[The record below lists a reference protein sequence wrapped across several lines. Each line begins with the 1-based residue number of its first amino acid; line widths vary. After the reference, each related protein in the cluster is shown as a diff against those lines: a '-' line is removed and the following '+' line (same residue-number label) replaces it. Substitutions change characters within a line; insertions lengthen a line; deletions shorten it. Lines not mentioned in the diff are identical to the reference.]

1 MVTSAFPAASRR
13 PLARHRRRGGFNM
26 LEVTISTLLVGV
38 LLTASMTT
46 AGTLIRRHGLRAQD
60 DVKMALAHD
69 LLCEVNQAFF
79 SDPDNTQ
86 TTLGPEFGEADA
98 SRRRF
103 DDVDDYD
110 GWSEAVIQDKLGNP
124 VSGFDGYQRSVQV
137 VYARLSDP
145 SLTSSVPTDLKRI
158 TIQVLGPNQETA
170 TLIALRS
177 RRGAADLIPAV
188 QSTYVRGVGIHLEA
202 EQASHSLRSGTR
214 LLNQISV
221 GNSP

>member
-1 MVTSAFPAASRR
+1 MVTFALSTRPTCRSARR
-13 PLARHRRRGGFNM
+13 QRRGGFNM

-46 AGTLIRRHGLRAQD
+46 AGALIRRHGLRAQD

-69 LLCEVNQAFF
+69 LLCEVNQALF
-79 SDPDNTQ
+79 SDPDHTQ
-86 TTLGPEFGEADA
+86 STLGPEFGEVEAN
-98 SRRRF
+98 RRKF

-110 GWSEAVIQDKLGNP
+110 GWTESVVQDKLGNP
-124 VSGFDGYQRSVQV
+124 ATGFAGYQRSVQV

-145 SLTSSVPTDLKRI
+145 NLTSTVPTDLKRI
-158 TIQVLGPNQETA
+158 TVQVVGPNQETA
-170 TLIALRS
+170 TLVGLRS

-188 QSTYVRGVGIHLEA
+188 QSTYVRGVQIQLQA
-202 EQASHSLRSGTR
+202 DQASHPLRSGSR
-214 LLNQISV
+214 LLNQVSV